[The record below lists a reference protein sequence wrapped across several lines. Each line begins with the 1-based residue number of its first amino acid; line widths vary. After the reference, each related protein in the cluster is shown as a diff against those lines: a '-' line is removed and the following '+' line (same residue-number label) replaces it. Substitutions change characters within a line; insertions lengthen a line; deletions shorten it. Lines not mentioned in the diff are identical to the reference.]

1 MNEIENIVIVC
12 TWAESLGGSVKV
24 AIKNAV
30 GMAGKGYNVIYFAAV
45 GPVADE
51 LRKSNVHVV
60 CIGSQDIKDDSNRF
74 RGIVNGLWNSKAANQ
89 FADVLKKLDPKTTI
103 VHYHGWNRGLS
114 TSLFHI
120 TKRLKFKTVITL
132 HDYFSVCPN
141 GAFCD
146 FQKIKLCTCEPMSLK
161 CLVTNCDKK
170 NYAQKLYR
178 VIRQAIQDRY
188 VRYNKDINFIY
199 ISDLNGRVV
208 KQYVKSNRFYRVNNP
223 ANAVTQRACQ
233 SSSSKMFLYV
243 GRISDEKG
251 TDLFCEA
258 VSSVMQEHPEVCA
271 AVLGAGNLF
280 DTLKEKYPKILF
292 TGWVGK
298 EQVKEYMERARCLV
312 LPSRWYEG
320 APLTIIEAM
329 GSGLPCI
336 VSDCT
341 TVAETITDG
350 VSGFVFENGKV
361 NVLKAK
367 IEQALDDKL
376 IDEIQNN
383 IRNSIDPNANSLETH
398 IKRLEEVYNQ
408 ILNSD

>member
-1 MNEIENIVIVC
+1 M
-12 TWAESLGGSVKV
+12 
-24 AIKNAV
+24 
-30 GMAGKGYNVIYFAAV
+30 
-45 GPVADE
+45 
-51 LRKSNVHVV
+51 
-60 CIGSQDIKDDSNRF
+60 
-74 RGIVNGLWNSKAANQ
+74 
-89 FADVLKKLDPKTTI
+89 
-103 VHYHGWNRGLS
+103 
-114 TSLFHI
+114 
-120 TKRLKFKTVITL
+120 
-132 HDYFSVCPN
+132 
-141 GAFCD
+141 
-146 FQKIKLCTCEPMSLK
+146 
-161 CLVTNCDKK
+161 
-170 NYAQKLYR
+170 
-178 VIRQAIQDRY
+178 
-188 VRYNKDINFIY
+188 
-199 ISDLNGRVV
+199 
-208 KQYVKSNRFYRVNNP
+208 
-223 ANAVTQRACQ
+223 
-233 SSSSKMFLYV
+233 
-243 GRISDEKG
+243 
-251 TDLFCEA
+251 
-258 VSSVMQEHPEVCA
+258 
-271 AVLGAGNLF
+271 
-280 DTLKEKYPKILF
+280 
-292 TGWVGK
+292 GK